1 MSSIVMAVDTLTN
14 VKLIGADVK
23 DILINTVVPILGI
36 WFVAKT
42 WKESGSP
49 LKTGVALIAAGAIWW
64 GVLNMTLLRD
74 QTGETWNHNGTKAAA
89 QVTAPVAVGG
99 EGR

>member
-1 MSSIVMAVDTLTN
+1 MSNVVMAVDTLTN
-14 VKLIGADVK
+14 IKLIGANVK

-49 LKTGVALIAAGAIWW
+49 LKTFVALIAAGAIWW

-74 QTGETWNHNGTKAAA
+74 QTGETWNHKAAA
-89 QVTAPVAVGG
+89 QVTAPVATGG
-99 EGR
+99 GNR